1 MANYIVNAYN
11 NGGSDGSVNMRS
23 GPAEPTELGAHV
35 PYGATSCEVG
45 RDVMGATFED
55 IEFQSI
61 HLMRGGTPST
71 GALTMDCLLFQST
84 HLMRGGT
91 AEVTNRY
98 RVLTGDF

>member
-23 GPAEPTELGAHV
+23 GPAKPTELGAHV

-45 RDVMGATFED
+45 RDVMGATFEN

-61 HLMRGGTPST
+61 HLMRGGTLCFADRLSRT
-71 GALTMDCLLFQST
+71 LFQST

>member
-23 GPAEPTELGAHV
+23 DPAKPTELGAHV

-45 RDVMGATFED
+45 RDVMGATFEN

-61 HLMRGGTPST
+61 HLMRGGTAT
-71 GALTMDCLLFQST
+71 AAETAAEAAFQST